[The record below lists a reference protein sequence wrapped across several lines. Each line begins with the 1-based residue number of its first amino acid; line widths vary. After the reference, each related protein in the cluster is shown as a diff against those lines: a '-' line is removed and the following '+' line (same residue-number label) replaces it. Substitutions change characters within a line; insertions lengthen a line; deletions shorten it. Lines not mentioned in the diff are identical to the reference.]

1 MDTPTRVLPPAYG
14 GGGGDEEGGERG
26 NGGDVGKV
34 VNWLVEEKGVLK
46 SG

>member
-34 VNWLVEEKGVLK
+34 GWWKRRGF
-46 SG
+46 